1 MPPIFRITSERDA
14 EQIQAIYAPIVRD
27 TIISFELE
35 PPSVAE
41 MRQFILSSLATHAWL
56 VCDNVGEILGYV
68 YATQHR
74 SRAAY
79 QWAADVSVYIKE
91 QTRRSG
97 LGRAL
102 YTSLFELLRLQGFYQ
117 AYAGIALPN
126 PASVGLHEALG
137 FQSIGVYRSV
147 GFKFGLWRD
156 VGWWCLPLQTTDQA
170 ADAPPP
176 RRPIDLKDVKQDSAE
191 WQAALKF
198 GLSLV
203 RF

>member
-1 MPPIFRITSERDA
+1 M
-14 EQIQAIYAPIVRD
+14 
-27 TIISFELE
+27 
-35 PPSVAE
+35 
-41 MRQFILSSLATHAWL
+41 
-56 VCDNVGEILGYV
+56 CDNVGEILGYV

-79 QWAADVSVYIKE
+79 QWVADVSVYIKA

-102 YTSLFELLRLQGFYQ
+102 YMSLFELLRLQGFYQ

-156 VGWWCLPLQTTDQA
+156 VGWWCLPLQT
-170 ADAPPP
+170 ADTPPP
-176 RRPIDLKDVKQDSAE
+176 RRPIDLKDVQQDSAE
-191 WQAALKF
+191 WQAALTS